1 MAGRRELM
9 TTAETPGERAGHDET
24 HLFQGERRA
33 RIVRRLF
40 ERGRVDVGELA
51 QEFGVTGETIRRDL
65 TELQRERLARRVHGG
80 AVPWRGSMLVPRL
93 EVREGH
99 NVSEKQRIASA
110 ALAEVPERGT
120 LIIDSG
126 STALHL
132 ADMLHRDRD
141 LVVVT
146 NSIPIMRSLATTTR
160 PKVIGLGGKLERR
173 TMAFVD
179 ETGVD
184 MLRDIRVDVLFFGC
198 DGMSPENGYMTPYRE
213 EVAIKRAM
221 MACARRVV
229 MMFDHSK
236 VGNDQLFRFAH
247 INEVDIIYTDDQVDD
262 GTVARIE
269 DQGPVV
275 VRV

>member
-1 MAGRRELM
+1 MAEPETDGAA
-9 TTAETPGERAGHDET
+9 TASAPGQM
-24 HLFQGERRA
+24 FQGERRA
-33 RIVRRLF
+33 RIMNRLL
-40 ERGRVDVGELA
+40 ERGRVDVSELA
-51 QEFGVTGETIRRDL
+51 GEFGVTSETIRRDL
-65 TELQRERLARRVHGG
+65 TALEHERLVRRVHGG

-93 EVREGH
+93 RVREGH
-99 NVSEKQRIASA
+99 NVDEKRRIARA

-132 ADMLHRDRD
+132 ADLLHRDRD

-146 NSIPIMRSLATTTR
+146 NSIPIMRSLATTER

-179 ETGVD
+179 EIGVEV
-184 MLRDIRVDVLFFGC
+184 LGDIRVDVLFFGC
-198 DGMSPENGYMTPYRE
+198 DGMSPESGFMTPFRA
-213 EVAIKRAM
+213 EVALKQAM
-221 MACARRVV
+221 MACARRIV

-236 VGNDQLFRFAH
+236 VGNDQLFRFAD
-247 INEVDIIYTDDQVDD
+247 IDQVDVIYTDDGVDD
-262 GTVARIE
+262 RTVAQIE
-269 DQGPVV
+269 ERGPVV

>member
-1 MAGRRELM
+1 M
-9 TTAETPGERAGHDET
+9 
-24 HLFQGERRA
+24 FQGERRA
-33 RIVRRLF
+33 QIMRRLV
-40 ERGRVDVGELA
+40 ERGRVDVGDLA
-51 QEFGVTGETIRRDL
+51 DEFEVTGETIRRDL
-65 TELQRERLARRVHGG
+65 TELQNERLVRRVHGG

-93 EVREGH
+93 AVREGH
-99 NVSEKQRIASA
+99 MVEEKRRIAGA

-132 ADMLHRDRD
+132 ADMLNRDRD

-146 NSIPIMRSLATTTR
+146 NSIPIMRSLATTER

-179 ETGVD
+179 EAGVD
-184 MLRDIRVDVLFFGC
+184 MLKEIRVDVLFFGC
-198 DGMSPENGYMTPYRE
+198 DGMSPENGYMTPFRN
-213 EVAIKRAM
+213 EVAMKRAM

-236 VGNDQLFRFAH
+236 AGNDQLFRFAD
-247 INEVDIIYTDDQVDD
+247 IDEVDVIYTDGGVDD
-262 GTVARIE
+262 RTVAHIE
-269 DQGPVV
+269 EQGPVV

>member
-1 MAGRRELM
+1 MTQAGSFGEDGRPA
-9 TTAETPGERAGHDET
+9 AEGP
-24 HLFQGERRA
+24 LFQAERRA
-33 RIVRRLF
+33 QILKRVHD
-40 ERGRVDVGELA
+40 RGRVDVANLA
-51 QEFGVTGETIRRDL
+51 DEFRVTGETIRRDL
-65 TELQRERLARRVHGG
+65 TELQRERLVRRVHGG

-93 EVREGH
+93 AEREGH
-99 NVSEKQRIASA
+99 MVQEKRRIARA

-146 NSIPIMRSLATTTR
+146 NSIPIMRSLATTER

-179 ETGVD
+179 EAGVE
-184 MLRDIRVDVLFFGC
+184 MLADIRVDVLFFGC
-198 DGMSPENGYMTPYRE
+198 DGMSVDAGYSTPFRA
-213 EVAIKRAM
+213 EVALKRAM
-221 MACARRVV
+221 MACARRTV

-236 VGNDQLFRFAH
+236 VANEQLFRFAALD
-247 INEVDIIYTDDQVDD
+247 EVDIIYSDSGMDDL
-262 GTVARIE
+262 TAARIE
-269 DQGPVV
+269 EQGPRV
-275 VRV
+275 VRA

>member
-1 MAGRRELM
+1 MTEAGAPTED
-9 TTAETPGERAGHDET
+9 AGPRNDGP
-24 HLFQGERRA
+24 LFQAERQAEILKR
-33 RIVRRLF
+33 VHD
-40 ERGRVDVGELA
+40 RGRVDVGNLA
-51 QEFGVTGETIRRDL
+51 EEFGVTGETIRRDL
-65 TELQRERLARRVHGG
+65 TELQRERLVRRVHGG

-93 EVREGH
+93 QVREGH
-99 NVSEKQRIASA
+99 MIAEKRRIARA

-132 ADMLHRDRD
+132 ADMLNRDRD

-146 NSIPIMRSLATTTR
+146 NSIPIMRSLATTER

-179 ETGVD
+179 EAGVE
-184 MLRDIRVDVLFFGC
+184 MLAEIRVDVLFFGC
-198 DGMSPENGYMTPYRE
+198 DGMSPENGYTTPYRA

-221 MACARRVV
+221 MESARRVV
-229 MMFDHSK
+229 MMFDSSK
-236 VGNDQLFRFAH
+236 VANDQLFRFAE
-247 INEVDIIYTDDQVDD
+247 IDEVDIIYSDGGMDDL
-262 GTVARIE
+262 TAARLE
-269 DQGPVV
+269 EQGPLV

>member
-1 MAGRRELM
+1 MTQASEPMRPERGRDSG
-9 TTAETPGERAGHDET
+9 A
-24 HLFQGERRA
+24 LFQAERRA
-33 RIVRRLF
+33 QILKRVHD
-40 ERGRVDVGELA
+40 RGRVDVGNLA
-51 QEFGVTGETIRRDL
+51 EEFGVTGETIRRDL
-65 TELQRERLARRVHGG
+65 SELQRERLVRRVHGG
-80 AVPWRGSMLVPRL
+80 AVPWRGSMLVPKL
-93 EVREGH
+93 AVREGH
-99 NVSEKQRIASA
+99 MVEEKRRVARA

-146 NSIPIMRSLATTTR
+146 NSIPIMRSLATTER

-179 ETGVD
+179 EAGVE
-184 MLRDIRVDVLFFGC
+184 MLSEIHVDVLFFGC
-198 DGMSPENGYMTPYRE
+198 DGMSPENGYTTPFRS

-221 MACARRVV
+221 MASARRVV

-236 VGNDQLFRFAH
+236 VANDQLFRFAD
-247 INEVDIIYTDDQVDD
+247 IDEVDIIYSDSGMDDM
-262 GTVARIE
+262 TATRIE
-269 DQGPVV
+269 EQGPRV
-275 VRV
+275 VRA

>member
-1 MAGRRELM
+1 MTHPDTPAGSGLVRPSPM
-9 TTAETPGERAGHDET
+9 
-24 HLFQGERRA
+24 FQGERRA
-33 RIVRRLF
+33 QIMRRLV
-40 ERGRVDVGELA
+40 ERGRVDVGDLA
-51 QEFGVTGETIRRDL
+51 EEFGVTGETIRRDL
-65 TELQRERLARRVHGG
+65 TELQRERLVRRVHGG

-93 EVREGH
+93 EVREGR
-99 NVSEKQRIASA
+99 NVEEKRRIASA

-132 ADMLHRDRD
+132 ADLLQRDRD

-146 NSIPIMRSLATTTR
+146 NSIPIMRSLATTAR

-179 ETGVD
+179 DAGVD
-184 MLRDIRVDVLFFGC
+184 MLKGIRVDVLFFGC
-198 DGMSPENGYMTPYRE
+198 DGMSPEHGYMTPFRE

-236 VGNDQLFRFAH
+236 VRNDQLFRFA
-247 INEVDIIYTDDQVDD
+247 DLD
-262 GTVARIE
+262 
-269 DQGPVV
+269 
-275 VRV
+275 